1 MSLRRR
7 LTVSMAI
14 VLVVA
19 LAVANAVTYSSL
31 RSFLYGRLD
40 DQIDGA
46 QLQAYKYLTVIR
58 PELLARHPGRVLS
71 ISAEANDLNNR
82 VSPDLYVE
90 VVCAPARWSSPT
102 PPVPT
107 AGPG

>member
-7 LTVSMAI
+7 LTLSMAV

-19 LAVANAVTYSSL
+19 LAVANVVTYSSL

-46 QLQAYKYLTVIR
+46 QLHAY
-58 PELLARHPGRVLS
+58 
-71 ISAEANDLNNR
+71 N
-82 VSPDLYVE
+82 
-90 VVCAPARWSSPT
+90 
-102 PPVPT
+102 
-107 AGPG
+107 